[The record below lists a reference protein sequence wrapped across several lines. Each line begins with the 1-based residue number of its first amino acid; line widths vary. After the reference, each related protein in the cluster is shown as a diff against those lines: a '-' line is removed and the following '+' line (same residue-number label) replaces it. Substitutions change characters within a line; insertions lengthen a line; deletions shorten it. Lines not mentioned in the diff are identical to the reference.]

1 MAPAKLTEGTVGATL
16 RVTVAVVDVPAELV
30 GTIVK
35 VVAGRT
41 VVGVPLIAQVVG
53 LMVAHEG
60 SGGLTVQLV
69 MVDPP
74 PEAREDGFTV
84 IALLITPD
92 VPLAPVKLRDT
103 SLESTPRMAKQPSRV
118 KLITVIKM
126 IPNKFFKIPP
136 LMIMGE
142 LLKNVKCVCVDY
154 KIK

>member
-1 MAPAKLTEGTVGATL
+1 MAPAKLNEGTVGATV
-16 RVTVAVVDVPAELV
+16 RVTLASVDWPAEFV

-35 VVAGRT
+35 VVAGST

-53 LMVAHEG
+53 LMVAHAG

-74 PEAREDGFTV
+74 PEAKVEGITI

-92 VPLAPVKLRDT
+92 VPLAPLKLSDT
-103 SLESTPRMAKQPSRV
+103 SSESTPRMAKQPSRI
-118 KLITVIKM
+118 KLIKVIKI
-126 IPNKFFKIPP
+126 IPNSFFKIPP

-142 LLKNVKCVCVDY
+142 LIKNVKCVSVD
-154 KIK
+154 